1 MSEEQQQ
8 NPEQP
13 QENPDELKFI
23 EELNLQDFQEY
34 EDLFKVFCDF
44 KSGKIEKQ
52 ALKEKLF
59 ELRFRKLS
67 DEDLDKIIEETEL
80 TKDGAVSIFSCIIF
94 LKKIIDAGTKE
105 KFQRIVKKEG
115 MGLFRVHDPEDYS
128 RKKRPYCNKEKNRY
142 AKIINKILVDDPD
155 CGSRIPIDTESDD
168 LYDKIQDGVIIAK
181 LVNKCE
187 PDTVNMDEI
196 KKNDDMNIFD
206 KYDNLNKGI
215 DGAKKVGVPSETN
228 SDDILDKNK
237 ERANDLLGDIL
248 ARMNVPKNVI
258 KENKDTE
265 KLCKEGETVDDV
277 ANLPLDDFLKRWF
290 NSHLQNAGYPNEL
303 TNFSDDLKDS
313 EKYVTLLN
321 DLSPQECD
329 KSALDNENLEERAQ
343 KVIDDGK
350 KYGAETVIT
359 PEDIT
364 NGNEPLNRLFTGD
377 LYNAELLNQNEDYDK
392 DLMKTYINTMN
403 KALCDDEDTRNKIPI
418 DPESEEEVFEKLKD
432 GVILAK
438 LATLAD
444 KNLVNEDDL
453 KAGDEISDEDKNKN
467 VEKVLEAADKL
478 NLPTKLKPGDILKG
492 KKKKDQEIVGD
503 LLGKVMCPPECIKAN
518 PDTDDLVKEGE
529 TKDDLANG
537 PIDDFLKRW
546 VNKHL
551 KAAGHPKEIDNFGED
566 LKDGEVYTV
575 LLNNI
580 FPNDCDKTP
589 MDESDINQRMQK
601 ILDNAKNIGVD
612 SAATPEGLSS
622 GKEPLGRLFSGEIFN
637 AFANPY
643 NVNEKEC
650 YVKIVNKLLENDEE
664 LKEKLPIVP
673 ESNEVFKKI
682 KDGVILAKL
691 VNMAAPGTV
700 DERVIVK
707 DPSMTSHDKKS
718 NVNLVI
724 NSAKSIGCL
733 TEATSDDVLNEI
745 RYLDIDLLYQVLK
758 PLVYKKISVQEF
770 PQMLR
775 FKQEKEEVE
784 ELLTLGPED
793 FLKRWYN
800 YHLAKINH
808 PNKVEKFG
816 EDLKDSVKY
825 TLMLNLLNEACDKS
839 AIDEPDLLERA
850 KKVLE
855 NAPKIGA
862 NIYIK
867 PSDIPSGNEH
877 LNKFFS
883 AELFMAN
890 HGMGEATQEE
900 KMMANKILEDD
911 EEGGR
916 EERSF
921 RTWINSLKLEG
932 VKKVNNLYE
941 ECRNGILLLKMIDKI
956 KPGVVNWRIVELKN
970 LKNPFK
976 VGVNCQEV
984 IDSSKK
990 SGYKIVSVGNQDI
1003 QKGSKKHILAIVWQL
1018 MRAHTLKI
1026 IGEKSEEELIEWANS
1041 KIPEERRIKNLKEK
1055 KLGDGLFWIDLLAA
1069 IEPRSIRWDLIV
1081 KESPSDK
1088 DKEMNAKYALSVARG
1103 LGAMIF
1109 VVWEDITE
1117 VKSKLL
1123 LTFLA
1128 SLYEVAQTREK
1139 EKNES

>member
-1 MSEEQQQ
+1 MSEEEQIQEQQK
-8 NPEQP
+8 
-13 QENPDELKFI
+13 QEEMKFF
-23 EELNLQDFQEY
+23 EELNLSDFQEY
-34 EDLFKVFCDF
+34 EDIFKAFCDF
-44 KSGKIEKQ
+44 KSGKIEK
-52 ALKEKLF
+52 ASLKEKLF
-59 ELRFRKLS
+59 ELRIRNLS
-67 DEDLDKIIEETEL
+67 DEDFDKIIEETEL
-80 TKDGAVSIFSCIIF
+80 IKDGSISIFNCIIF
-94 LKKIIDAGTKE
+94 LKRIIDAGTKE

-115 MGLFRVHDPEDYS
+115 MGLFRVYDPENIS
-128 RKKRPYCNKEKNRY
+128 RKKRPYTDTEKNRY
-142 AKIINKILVDDPD
+142 AQIINKLLAEDPD
-155 CGSRIPIDTESDD
+155 VGSRIPIDPDTDD

-187 PDTVNMDEI
+187 PDTINMEEI
-196 KKNDDMNIFD
+196 KKNDDMNVYD
-206 KYDNLNKGI
+206 KYENLNKGI
-215 DGAKKVGVPSETN
+215 EGAKQVGVASETN
-228 SDDILDKNK
+228 ADDILDKDK
-237 ERANDLLGDIL
+237 QRANDLLGDIL
-248 ARMNVPKNVI
+248 ARITVPKNVI

-265 KLCKEGETVDDV
+265 QLCKEGETVDDV
-277 ANLPLDDFLKRWF
+277 ANLPINDFLLRWF
-290 NSHLQNAGYPNEL
+290 NQHLQKAEYPNEL

-313 EKYVTLLN
+313 EKYTILLN
-321 DLSPQECD
+321 DLSPDQFD

-350 KYGAETVIT
+350 KYGTDTKIA

-364 NGNEPLNRLFTGD
+364 SANEPLNRLFVGD
-377 LYNAELLNQNEDYDK
+377 LYNAELMNSGDDDYDK
-392 DLMKTYINTMN
+392 DLMKTYIQTMN
-403 KALCDDEDTRNKIPI
+403 KCLCDDEDTRNKIPI
-418 DPESEEEVFEKLKD
+418 DPDSEEDVFEKLKD
-432 GVILAK
+432 GVVLAK
-438 LATLAD
+438 LEHLVD
-444 KNLVNEDDL
+444 KNLLNEDDL
-453 KAGDEISDEDKNKN
+453 KTGDEISDEDKTKN
-467 VEKVLEAADKL
+467 VKKVLEVGDKL
-478 NLPTKLKPGDILKG
+478 NLPNKLRAGDILKG
-492 KKKKDQEIVGD
+492 KKKKDQDIIGD
-503 LLGKVMCPPECIKAN
+503 ILNKIMAPPEYIKN
-518 PDTDDLVKEGE
+518 HPDTDDLIKEGE
-529 TKDDLANG
+529 TKEDLANG
-537 PIDDFLKRW
+537 PVDDFLKRW

-551 KAAGHPKEIDNFGED
+551 KAAGHPKEIENLGDD

-580 FPNDCDKTP
+580 FPEDCDKSP
-589 MDESDINQRMQK
+589 LDESDIPQRMQK
-601 ILDNAKNIGVD
+601 VIDNAKKIGVD

-622 GKEPLGRLFSGEIFN
+622 GKEPLGRLFVGEIFN
-637 AFANPY
+637 AFVNPY

-650 YVKIVNKLLENDEE
+650 YVKIINKLLENEEE
-664 LKEKLPIVP
+664 LKNKLPMEP

-691 VNMAAPGTV
+691 VNLAAPGTV
-700 DERVIVK
+700 DERVIIK
-707 DPSMTSHDKKS
+707 DPSMTVEDKKS

-733 TEATSDDVLNEI
+733 IEAKSDDVLNEI
-745 RYLDIDLLYQVLK
+745 RKLDVDLLYQVLK
-758 PLVYKKISVQEF
+758 PIVYKKISVQEF

-775 FKQEKEEVE
+775 FKQDKEEVE

-800 YHLAKINH
+800 YHLTKINH
-808 PNKVEKFG
+808 PNKFENFS

-825 TLMLNLLNEACDKS
+825 TLMLNLLNEECDKS
-839 AIDEPDLLERA
+839 ALDTDNLLERA
-850 KKVLE
+850 AKVLE

-867 PSDIPSGNEH
+867 SEDIPSGNEH
-877 LNKFFS
+877 LNKFFT
-883 AELFMAN
+883 AEIFMAN

-900 KMMANKILEDD
+900 KMMANKLLDDD

-941 ECRNGILLLKMIDKI
+941 ECRNGLLLLKMIDKI
-956 KPGVVNWRIVELKN
+956 KPGTVNWKIVEQKN

-976 VGVNCQEV
+976 VGVNCQEA
-984 IDSSKK
+984 IDASKR
-990 SGYKIVSVGNQDI
+990 SGYKIVSIGNKDI
-1003 QKGSKKHILAIVWQL
+1003 QEGKKKHILAIVWQL

-1026 IGEKSEEELIEWANS
+1026 IGEKTEEELISWANS
-1041 KIPEERRIKNLKEK
+1041 KIPEERKIKNLKEK

-1069 IEPRSIRWDLIV
+1069 IEPRCIRWDLIV
-1081 KESPSDK
+1081 KENPSDK

-1128 SLYEVAQTREK
+1128 SLYEVSQTREK
-1139 EKNES
+1139 EKAES